1 MARIKCPNCQT
12 VMSID
17 AVPARGRVFCNG
29 CGQQLYQKKE
39 APPAAPSGPLP
50 VARALPTA
58 PPQARVV
65 HAAKAPAL
73 PRQDDDEVIDLSA
86 KPVAS
91 KPLPVAKA
99 IVVH

>member
-12 VMSID
+12 VMSMD
-17 AVPARGRVFCNG
+17 AVPASGRVFCNG

-39 APPAAPSGPLP
+39 APPGAPSGPLP
-50 VARALPTA
+50 VARAIPTA
-58 PPQARVV
+58 PAQARVV
-65 HAAKAPAL
+65 AAHKATAPA

-99 IVVH
+99 I